1 MPTYNTLQPA
11 HPVLERLG
19 GRRAVADHL
28 GLSFSAVCRW
38 CAPPP
43 IGTGGRIPAKHWLSL
58 MALAERQGKRLSVRA
73 LSGL

>member
-19 GRRAVADHL
+19 GRRAVAEQL
-28 GLSFSAVCRW
+28 GISFGAVCRW
-38 CAPPP
+38 CAAPPV
-43 IGTGGRIPAKHWLSL
+43 GTGGRIPAKHWPALL
-58 MALAERQGKRLSVRA
+58 EMAEQQGKRLSVRA